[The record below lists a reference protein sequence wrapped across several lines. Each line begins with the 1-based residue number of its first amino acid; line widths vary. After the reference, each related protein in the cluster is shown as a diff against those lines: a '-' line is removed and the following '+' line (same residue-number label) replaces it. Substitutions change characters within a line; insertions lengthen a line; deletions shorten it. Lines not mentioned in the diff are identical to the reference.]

1 MRGFGGFFPF
11 KIWKH
16 LFVFANFIF
25 PKLDI
30 LPALFC
36 AIPNDLL
43 LSRFWQ
49 GLVRTEPARAG
60 GKSARTAPAF
70 QPEFPHRGSFPG
82 KMETTVPALPSWQS
96 C

>member
-49 GLVRTEPARAG
+49 GLVHRAGSCGWEVRAYSTSFPAR
-60 GKSARTAPAF
+60 
-70 QPEFPHRGSFPG
+70 
-82 KMETTVPALPSWQS
+82 VPASRFVPRQNGDD
-96 C
+96 CHCPA